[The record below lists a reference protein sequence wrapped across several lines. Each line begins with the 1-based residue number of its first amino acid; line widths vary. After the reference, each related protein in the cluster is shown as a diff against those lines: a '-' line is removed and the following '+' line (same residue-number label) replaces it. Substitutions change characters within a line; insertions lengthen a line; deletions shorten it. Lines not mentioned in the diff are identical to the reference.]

1 MVTAAKKCRV
11 ENKTAPNFD
20 RLPEADISDMETY
33 LDEIQLI
40 LPVVG
45 INLFRKPLGKNK
57 EKPQQK
63 RTTFTTRN
71 PNKGIDA
78 RACEIDGVF
87 VLLKGSLGSLNER
100 VSFKGGIKVARDR
113 AMTSQVIE
121 PYGNQQFRV
130 LEDIEFSSP
139 SAAAVFLYGTSRNGR
154 TDWKLYGEN
163 IEGDDITA
171 YLWTFDKTWD
181 HTLSGT
187 GDYKYMVRLETS
199 IYNEATLVNERTFF
213 VSGIAASDVP
223 TQNTVDYAG
232 DMRGEYSDAGSEVGK
247 FDEKIFLTLDF
258 SKDTVDGKIPIGD
271 FDSDTNPYLKINTAN
286 VKNNQFTTTVEL
298 ADCTDPSCPTIT
310 ASQLTGGLYGPGAA
324 ESAGT
329 FVSKGISF
337 GGDDYDD
344 NDPRDFTVT
353 AACGAK
359 KNNKASH
366 NMITYSDFE

>member
-1 MVTAAKKCRV
+1 MNKGRSVRLYLADGSATGILTAEIMNWTGHAVCAPRTRFEDAIKRDELKRTGVYILIGGPSNDDLPSVYIGEGDDISVRLKTHATDPTKDFWDKFIAFTSKDLNLTKAHVKYLEARLIEMVTAAKKCRV

-100 VSFKGGIKVARDR
+100 VSFKGGRKVARDR
-113 AMTSQVIE
+113 AMTSKVIE

-154 TDWKLYGEN
+154 TDWKLDGEN
-163 IEGDDITA
+163 ITYGE
-171 YLWTFDKTWD
+171 W
-181 HTLSGT
+181 
-187 GDYKYMVRLETS
+187 
-199 IYNEATLVNERTFF
+199 
-213 VSGIAASDVP
+213 
-223 TQNTVDYAG
+223 QN
-232 DMRGEYSDAGSEVGK
+232 S
-247 FDEKIFLTLDF
+247 KI
-258 SKDTVDGKIPIGD
+258 
-271 FDSDTNPYLKINTAN
+271 
-286 VKNNQFTTTVEL
+286 
-298 ADCTDPSCPTIT
+298 
-310 ASQLTGGLYGPGAA
+310 
-324 ESAGT
+324 
-329 FVSKGISF
+329 
-337 GGDDYDD
+337 
-344 NDPRDFTVT
+344 
-353 AACGAK
+353 
-359 KNNKASH
+359 
-366 NMITYSDFE
+366 